1 MTNNSTLEPGTYE
14 IQLRDYDNVEKI
26 SVNTIVVPKP
36 PPKICVEIV
45 VVPKPK
51 PPGPEQ
57 GE

>member
-1 MTNNSTLEPGTYE
+1 MSKSRNIEPGTYT
-14 IQLRDYDNVEKI
+14 IDLDDYHDVKSV

-51 PPGPEQ
+51 PRGPEQ
-57 GE
+57 RK

>member
-1 MTNNSTLEPGTYE
+1 MSEDGNIKPGTYT
-14 IQLRDYDNVEKI
+14 IVLDDDVESV

-51 PPGPEQ
+51 PCGPEQ